1 MISRRDALLGALAAA
16 MADGL
21 LSKATAAQDWPNT
34 YVKLLVGGAP
44 GSVPD
49 SLARLAADALSARLG
64 QSFVVENRAG
74 AGGIVAMQGVA
85 TAAPDGYTIGLATI
99 SQLVFNEYLFAK
111 LPYDPARDLKPISTL
126 ATSASVLAAHPS
138 LQVSGLPDLVALS
151 KRDPGKLLL
160 GIPANGSPPHI
171 AALLLLKKT
180 GLSASVVPFKTGPD
194 SLAAALRGDIQLLI
208 DGPAL
213 LAPQIDSKALSAIVA
228 TGHERFGSLSA
239 VQTIAEA
246 GFPDATAKSWLGI
259 VAPAG
264 LPDAVTDKLSKEC
277 AALLGNETYV
287 QKLKQLSFV
296 PKSTTPSE
304 FKDLIAS
311 EHARWSPVLQTAG
324 LKLG

>member
-111 LPYDPARDLKPISTL
+111 LPYDPARRSQADLDACDIGFGALPPTRPCKC
-126 ATSASVLAAHPS
+126 
-138 LQVSGLPDLVALS
+138 QRLPDLVALS

-171 AALLLLKKT
+171 AALLLLKT
-180 GLSASVVPFKTGPD
+180 DRAQRLGR
-194 SLAAALRGDIQLLI
+194 SLQDR
-208 DGPAL
+208 P
-213 LAPQIDSKALSAIVA
+213 
-228 TGHERFGSLSA
+228 
-239 VQTIAEA
+239 
-246 GFPDATAKSWLGI
+246 
-259 VAPAG
+259 G
-264 LPDAVTDKLSKEC
+264 LPRRRAARGHPTADRRTSAARTADRQQGAV
-277 AALLGNETYV
+277 GNRRHR
-287 QKLKQLSFV
+287 
-296 PKSTTPSE
+296 
-304 FKDLIAS
+304 A
-311 EHARWSPVLQTAG
+311 
-324 LKLG
+324 